1 MWIDD
6 DIFISSPERAIAA
19 LIAPYFARRCDPR
32 AVVAVAEDAVSY
44 TPFNAGVLAVRS
56 APAAATLLRRVYE
69 LGARQGLAWK
79 RDWEQSAMALDYNS
93 SAEARAAYC
102 VVPPTVL
109 QSLFRDYGLHPSQLW
124 RPGHF
129 AAHLTGLDETKRRHF
144 ARCAAELSSPPSPLP
159 SNVHSAN
166 DAAERT
172 EGDDVG
178 LPAMSSLDLE
188 SWAQREQLQGLLAC
202 LPASQLRAATLSG
215 RELNKHFA
223 DTLAATRR
231 FRENI
236 STHRYRGFRG
246 PWLENLWIRRFCC
259 DSAQRAKRF
268 GRFVPLFIQW
278 TDLMHRSKFIYLQLR
293 RTLDTLLRNDVL
305 YITVSQNDDGIGL
318 SYDQSRPGDFAADR
332 WPNLLVASSG
342 GVGHI
347 PIPLIK
353 GEVNATAAQP
363 TFGSERALTF
373 FAGLAGS
380 HPVRAQIISKLQ
392 QQVDTTGWPRL
403 KRPQAPLPLK
413 AYIRA
418 MDDARFVL
426 TPRGYGR
433 SAFAVAEVIQSG
445 RVPFYVW
452 DDIEWLPYRGLW
464 ESGQIGV
471 SARYDEVE
479 NFTGSGALMQ
489 HCHAGEA
496 TDASKCLL
504 AEQAIKKMRAGVRR
518 FRRLFTYA
526 GVLDEIQSFAKSA
539 GTASRLRCEP
549 LGPRPNTD
557 YFKQRT
563 LRPALRCAVE
573 GARTRDEC
581 SPQSRQV
588 KTQI

>member
-1 MWIDD
+1 M
-6 DIFISSPERAIAA
+6 
-19 LIAPYFARRCDPR
+19 
-32 AVVAVAEDAVSY
+32 
-44 TPFNAGVLAVRS
+44 
-56 APAAATLLRRVYE
+56 
-69 LGARQGLAWK
+69 
-79 RDWEQSAMALDYNS
+79 
-93 SAEARAAYC
+93 
-102 VVPPTVL
+102 
-109 QSLFRDYGLHPSQLW
+109 
-124 RPGHF
+124 
-129 AAHLTGLDETKRRHF
+129 
-144 ARCAAELSSPPSPLP
+144 
-159 SNVHSAN
+159 
-166 DAAERT
+166 
-172 EGDDVG
+172 
-178 LPAMSSLDLE
+178 
-188 SWAQREQLQGLLAC
+188 
-202 LPASQLRAATLSG
+202 
-215 RELNKHFA
+215 
-223 DTLAATRR
+223 
-231 FRENI
+231 
-236 STHRYRGFRG
+236 
-246 PWLENLWIRRFCC
+246 IRRFCC

-353 GEVNATAAQP
+353 GEVNATATQP

-489 HCHAGEA
+489 HCHAGAAGEA

-504 AEQAIKKMRAGVRR
+504 ASRAGDKEDARWRAEVPQAIHIRRGAGRDPIICQIRR
-518 FRRLFTYA
+518 
-526 GVLDEIQSFAKSA
+526 DSFA
-539 GTASRLRCEP
+539 L
-549 LGPRPNTD
+549 
-557 YFKQRT
+557 
-563 LRPALRCAVE
+563 ALRTARASSQHRLLQTAHVTA
-573 GARTRDEC
+573 GATLCCGGCTHTR
-581 SPQSRQV
+581 
-588 KTQI
+588 